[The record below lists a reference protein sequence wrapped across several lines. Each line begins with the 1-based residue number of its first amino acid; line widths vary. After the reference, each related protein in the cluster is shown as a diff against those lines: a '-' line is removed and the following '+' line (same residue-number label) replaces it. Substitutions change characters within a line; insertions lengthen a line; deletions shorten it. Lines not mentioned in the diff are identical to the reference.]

1 MKGIAYAM
9 QAALLFGASTP
20 FAKLL
25 LNEAP
30 PLLLAGLL
38 YLGAGIGLALWIA
51 ARRGLDFLGG
61 QDEAALSI
69 RDLPWLG
76 GAILAGGVLGPI
88 LLMTGLQLT
97 PATSASLLLNLES
110 VFTTLIAWFVFRENF
125 DRRIAAGML
134 VIVAA
139 SLLLSW
145 PGSLEFGSMWG
156 SLCIIGACGCWAM
169 DNNLTRQ
176 VSACDPLQIACIK
189 GLVAGSVSTGMA
201 LFGGM
206 TLPAPGMV
214 AAAAVVGF
222 LGYGLS
228 LALFILALRHI
239 GVARTGA
246 YFALAPFIGA
256 ILSLIM
262 LGEVPSLLFWIAAAL
277 MMLGL
282 WLHLS
287 EQHDHEHRHD
297 ESAHDHQHRHDEH
310 HQHRHNF
317 PWDGREPHTHGHYHA
332 GLRHS
337 HPHFPDIHHRH
348 DH

>member
-1 MKGIAYAM
+1 M

-25 LNEAP
+25 LNETS

-38 YLGAGIGLALWIA
+38 YLGAGIGLVLWI
-51 ARRGLDFLGG
+51 GLLRWLHTGS
-61 QDEAALSI
+61 QPNEAALSL

-76 GAILAGGVLGPI
+76 GAILAGGVLGPV

-125 DRRIAAGML
+125 DRRIATGML
-134 VIVAA
+134 VIVVA

-145 PGSLEFGSMWG
+145 PGSLEFGSMG
-156 SLCIIGACGCWAM
+156 GTLCIIGACACWAM

-176 VSACDPLQIACIK
+176 VSACDPLQIVCIK

-246 YFALAPFIGA
+246 YFALAPFMGA
-256 ILSLIM
+256 FLSLVM
-262 LGEVPSLLFWIAAAL
+262 LGETPGLLFWLATVL
-277 MMLGL
+277 MAWGL

-310 HQHRHNF
+310 HQHSHDFR
-317 PWDGREPHTHGHYHA
+317 WDGCEPHTHGHYHA